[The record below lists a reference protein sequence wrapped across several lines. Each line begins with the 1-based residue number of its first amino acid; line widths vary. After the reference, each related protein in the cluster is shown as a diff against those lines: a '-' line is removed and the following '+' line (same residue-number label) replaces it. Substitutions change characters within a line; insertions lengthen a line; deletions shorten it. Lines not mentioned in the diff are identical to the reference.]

1 MIDTAA
7 LREKVLDLAIRGKL
21 VPQDPTDEPASVLLE
36 RIHEQKLQMVREGK
50 LKAKDVKDDTI
61 IFKGDDNCYY
71 EKYSDGS
78 VKNIQDEIPFD
89 LPVGWSWERLS
100 NLAAFSGGKTPS
112 TSNRDYWG
120 GNVLWVTSKDMK
132 SKYIDSSLLM
142 ISEKSLEQMQ
152 LYPEN
157 TLLLVTRSGI
167 LRHTIPVAILK
178 KPATINQDLKA
189 IMPYAL
195 NLGEYIYICI
205 KGMESRLILEYTKAG
220 ATVENINFDAFQ
232 KILLPIPPE
241 NQIQRIVLAVNKVD
255 EIIVKLKI
263 DQDDLIDIIGKTK
276 SKILEL
282 AIQGK
287 LVPQDENDEPA
298 NVLLERIR
306 TERKAKLGKKYVES
320 YIFKGDDN
328 CYYEKVGN
336 TSKKISEE
344 MPFDLPFGW
353 CWITLKEIATIT
365 SGKTPKNEQITDL
378 GNIPYFKV
386 GDMNLSGNEIFMEV
400 VQYYVNDCYTGITF
414 PKNSFIFPKNGG
426 ALLTN
431 KKRIL
436 KQESLVD
443 LNTGVLIPSSAVNNE
458 FMFYL
463 FSTVDFT
470 KNYKGSTIPTI
481 DNEMIGN
488 IVFALPPIE
497 EQSRIVQKIKA
508 IMSILKGGD

>member
-1 MIDTAA
+1 MSNVFLSYTDKISYGVKMPRLGTADGKQA
-7 LREKVLDLAIRGKL
+7 LIAL
-21 VPQDPTDEPASVLLE
+21 PPNN
-36 RIHEQKLQMVREGK
+36 EQKLI
-50 LKAKDVKDDTI
+50 AKTFQDILPALETI
-61 IFKGDDNCYY
+61 KTEQCALEDI
-71 EKYSDGS
+71 
-78 VKNIQDEIPFD
+78 I
-89 LPVGWSWERLS
+89 
-100 NLAAFSGGKTPS
+100 NL
-112 TSNRDYWG
+112 
-120 GNVLWVTSKDMK
+120 LK
-132 SKYIDSSLLM
+132 SK
-142 ISEKSLEQMQ
+142 
-152 LYPEN
+152 
-157 TLLLVTRSGI
+157 V
-167 LRHTIPVAILK
+167 
-178 KPATINQDLKA
+178 
-189 IMPYAL
+189 
-195 NLGEYIYICI
+195 
-205 KGMESRLILEYTKAG
+205 
-220 ATVENINFDAFQ
+220 
-232 KILLPIPPE
+232 
-241 NQIQRIVLAVNKVD
+241 
-255 EIIVKLKI
+255 
-263 DQDDLIDIIGKTK
+263 
-276 SKILEL
+276 LEL

-306 TERKAKLGKKYVES
+306 AERKAKLGKKYVES
-320 YIFKGDDN
+320 YIYKGDDN

>member
-1 MIDTAA
+1 MTKLAGFEYTKYIANNLCNDGIP
-7 LREKVLDLAIRGKL
+7 LFKGKNVQDGKIIYEFESYIPLDISNELSRSQITRKCLLTPYVGTIGNIGIHSKEGIFHLGSNVGKIEL
-21 VPQDPTDEPASVLLE
+21 YNQSEVLLE
-36 RIHEQKLQMVREGK
+36 EYVVAYMKSTYGYKELTKHIKATAQASISIDAIRDVYIAIPPSNEQK
-50 LKAKDVKDDTI
+50 
-61 IFKGDDNCYY
+61 
-71 EKYSDGS
+71 
-78 VKNIQDEIPFD
+78 
-89 LPVGWSWERLS
+89 
-100 NLAAFSGGKTPS
+100 
-112 TSNRDYWG
+112 
-120 GNVLWVTSKDMK
+120 
-132 SKYIDSSLLM
+132 
-142 ISEKSLEQMQ
+142 
-152 LYPEN
+152 
-157 TLLLVTRSGI
+157 
-167 LRHTIPVAILK
+167 
-178 KPATINQDLKA
+178 
-189 IMPYAL
+189 
-195 NLGEYIYICI
+195 
-205 KGMESRLILEYTKAG
+205 
-220 ATVENINFDAFQ
+220 
-232 KILLPIPPE
+232 
-241 NQIQRIVLAVNKVD
+241 RIAQKVD
-255 EIIVKLKI
+255 EILSFVAIIDNLRIEIDDIKALLK
-263 DQDDLIDIIGKTK
+263 
-276 SKILEL
+276 SRILEL

-298 NVLLERIR
+298 SVLLERIR
-306 TERKAKLGKKYVES
+306 AERKAKLDKKYIES

-328 CYYEKVGN
+328 YYYEKVGN

-497 EQSRIVQKIKA
+497 EQSRIVKKIKA

>member
-1 MIDTAA
+1 VIDTAA

-21 VPQDPTDEPASVLLE
+21 VPQDPNDEPASVLLE

-71 EKYSDGS
+71 EKFSDGS
-78 VKNIQDEIPFD
+78 VKNIQDKIPFD
-89 LPVGWSWERLS
+89 LPECWSWAR
-100 NLAAFSGGKTPS
+100 GK
-112 TSNRDYWG
+112 NCFQE
-120 GNVLWVTSKDMK
+120 MK
-132 SKYIDSSLLM
+132 TRKPNGEEFVYIDIDAIDNKKNTITNAKVLKVKDAPSRACRYVECGSVLFSLVRPYLKNIAFVEEKYASSIASSGFFVCTSTGVLYPRYSFYLM
-142 ISEKSLEQMQ
+142 ISP
-152 LYPEN
+152 YVVN
-157 TLLLVTRSGI
+157 G
-167 LRHTIPVAILK
+167 
-178 KPATINQDLKA
+178 INQF
-189 IMPYAL
+189 M
-195 NLGEYIYICI
+195 
-205 KGMESRLILEYTKAG
+205 KGDNSPSVSKSDI
-220 ATVENINFDAFQ
+220 ENW
-232 KILLPIPPE
+232 LYPIPPYNEQKQIVDCLNKTLAIIQNIHDTE
-241 NQIQRIVLAVNKVD
+241 NELQG
-255 EIIVKLKI
+255 EITSI
-263 DQDDLIDIIGKTK
+263 K

-298 NVLLERIR
+298 SVLLERIR
-306 TERKAKLGKKYVES
+306 AERKAKLGKKYVES

-328 CYYEKVGN
+328 CYYEKIGN
-336 TSKKISEE
+336 ISKKISEE
-344 MPFDLPFGW
+344 MPFGLPFGW

-365 SGKTPKNEQITDL
+365 SGKTPKNEQITDF

-386 GDMNLSGNEIFMEV
+386 GDMNLPGNEIFMEV
-400 VQYYVNDCYTGITF
+400 VQYYVNDCYTDITF

-508 IMSILKGGD
+508 IMDILKGGD

>member
-1 MIDTAA
+1 MCPYGECDNVECSEIKNDDWI
-7 LREKVLDLAIRGKL
+7 LDLEDIEKDSGKIL
-21 VPQDPTDEPASVLLE
+21 AFAKKSDKNSISTKHKFYQGQLLYSKLRPYLNKVVIAPKAGYCTSEILPLLFWGDIDVHYMQMYLMSNVFLSYTDKISYGVKMPRLGTADGKQALIALPPNN
-36 RIHEQKLQMVREGK
+36 EQKLI
-50 LKAKDVKDDTI
+50 AKTFQDILPALETI
-61 IFKGDDNCYY
+61 KTEQCALEDI
-71 EKYSDGS
+71 
-78 VKNIQDEIPFD
+78 I
-89 LPVGWSWERLS
+89 
-100 NLAAFSGGKTPS
+100 NL
-112 TSNRDYWG
+112 
-120 GNVLWVTSKDMK
+120 LK
-132 SKYIDSSLLM
+132 SK
-142 ISEKSLEQMQ
+142 
-152 LYPEN
+152 
-157 TLLLVTRSGI
+157 V
-167 LRHTIPVAILK
+167 
-178 KPATINQDLKA
+178 
-189 IMPYAL
+189 
-195 NLGEYIYICI
+195 
-205 KGMESRLILEYTKAG
+205 
-220 ATVENINFDAFQ
+220 
-232 KILLPIPPE
+232 
-241 NQIQRIVLAVNKVD
+241 
-255 EIIVKLKI
+255 
-263 DQDDLIDIIGKTK
+263 
-276 SKILEL
+276 LEL

-287 LVPQDENDEPA
+287 LVLQDENDEPA

-336 TSKKISEE
+336 TSKKISDE
-344 MPFDLPFGW
+344 MSFDLPFGW

-386 GDMNLSGNEIFMEV
+386 GDMNLPGNEIFMEV

-414 PKNSFIFPKNGG
+414 PKDSFIFPKNGG

-497 EQSRIVQKIKA
+497 EQFRIVQKIKV
-508 IMSILKGGD
+508 IMSILKSGV

>member
-21 VPQDPTDEPASVLLE
+21 VPQNPTDEPASVLLE

-71 EKYSDGS
+71 EKFSDGTI
-78 VKNIQDEIPFD
+78 KNIQDEIPFD
-89 LPVGWSWERLS
+89 LPYGWSWCRLKCICPYGECDNVECSEIKNDDWILDLEDIEKDSGKILAFAKKSDKNSISTKHKFYQGQLLYSKLRPYLNKVVIAPKAGYCTSEILPLLFWGDIDVHYMQMYLMS
-100 NLAAFSGGKTPS
+100 NVFLSYTDKISYGVKMPRLGTADGKQALIALPPNNEQKLIAKTFQDILPALE
-112 TSNRDYWG
+112 TIKTEQCALEDIIN
-120 GNVLWVTSKDMK
+120 LLK
-132 SKYIDSSLLM
+132 SK
-142 ISEKSLEQMQ
+142 
-152 LYPEN
+152 
-157 TLLLVTRSGI
+157 V
-167 LRHTIPVAILK
+167 
-178 KPATINQDLKA
+178 
-189 IMPYAL
+189 
-195 NLGEYIYICI
+195 
-205 KGMESRLILEYTKAG
+205 
-220 ATVENINFDAFQ
+220 
-232 KILLPIPPE
+232 
-241 NQIQRIVLAVNKVD
+241 
-255 EIIVKLKI
+255 
-263 DQDDLIDIIGKTK
+263 
-276 SKILEL
+276 LEL

-298 NVLLERIR
+298 GVLLERIR
-306 TERKAKLGKKYVES
+306 AERKAKLGKKYVES

-336 TSKKISEE
+336 TSKKISDE
-344 MPFDLPFGW
+344 MSFDLPFGW

-386 GDMNLSGNEIFMEV
+386 GDMNLPGNEIFMEV

-414 PKNSFIFPKNGG
+414 PKDSFIFPKNGG

-497 EQSRIVQKIKA
+497 EQFRIVQKIKV
-508 IMSILKGGD
+508 IMSILKSGV